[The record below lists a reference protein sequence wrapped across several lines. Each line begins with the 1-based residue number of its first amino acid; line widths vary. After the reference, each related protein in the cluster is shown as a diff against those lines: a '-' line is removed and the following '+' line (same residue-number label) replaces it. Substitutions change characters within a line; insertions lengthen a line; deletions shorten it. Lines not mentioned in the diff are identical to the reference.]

1 MLSGLYMPVAI
12 AMMTAFISI
21 IALTRVA
28 ESLRLVDHPQ
38 GRKQHVES
46 TPVIGG
52 IAITLSPAQPVLHSA
67 VRLLIQIGIGCAI
80 YFEGNLPFRC

>member
-1 MLSGLYMPVAI
+1 MPIAI
-12 AMMTAFISI
+12 AMATAFISI

-52 IAITLSPAQPVLHSA
+52 IAITLS
-67 VRLLIQIGIGCAI
+67 LL
-80 YFEGNLPFRC
+80 